1 MRRIFYIILVFGA
14 LNINAQAP
22 SINGMEDNPI
32 AAALDSLSTKK
43 FLDKFFAPASYQKN
57 NKFHYAP
64 DSIPRFEDFVYEAR
78 LSKLDAVSPF
88 DLGFKPEVRPYIELY
103 AMRRRNLVGRMLAMS
118 QLYYPMFEEVLDRYN
133 LPLELKHLAV
143 IESALNPVAK
153 SRVGAT
159 GLWQFMYQTGKL
171 YGLSVSSYVDERSDP
186 YKATVAAAEYL
197 QFLYNMFHD
206 WQMVLA
212 AYNAGPGT
220 INHAIRRS
228 GGKKTYWEIRNY
240 LPRET
245 QAYVPAFIAAN
256 YVMNYHAEHNIY
268 SQVPK
273 KSYFELDTA
282 IMREPLTFDQL
293 SKVLDIPVEELQY
306 FNPMYKKNVI
316 PSGGHVL
323 TLPKAK
329 IGQFISNEENIYA
342 ALRLE
347 ADQQK
352 VLAEASVK
360 EKQVYHTVRKS
371 DKLATIARKYGVTVA
386 DLKTWNFIGKKGI
399 RPGRKLVIYIKEKP
413 QATSALAD
421 GKPVS
426 SPAAVSTQV
435 EQVKDKA
442 DVLAAGESKSI
453 NGVYHVKKGDTL
465 FGIARKHKMSLTDLL
480 KLNNLKENSSISV
493 GQKIIVANPRG

>member
-1 MRRIFYIILVFGA
+1 VD
-14 LNINAQAP
+14 
-22 SINGMEDNPI
+22 DNPI
-32 AAALDSLSTKK
+32 AAALDSFATKK
-43 FLDKFFAPASYQKN
+43 FLDKFFTPANYQKN
-57 NKFHYAP
+57 NKFHYSS
-64 DSIPRFEDFVYEAR
+64 DSIPRFDDFVYEAR

-88 DLGFKPEVRPYIELY
+88 DLGFKSEVRPYIELY
-103 AMRRRNLVGRMLAMS
+103 AMRRRNLVSRMLAMS

-143 IESALNPVAK
+143 IESALNPMAK

-171 YGLSVSSYVDERSDP
+171 YGLSVSSYIDERCDP

-220 INHAIRRS
+220 INRAIRRS

-240 LPRET
+240 LPKET

-256 YVMNYHAEHNIY
+256 YIMNFHAEHNIY

-273 KSYFELDTA
+273 KSYFELDTVV
-282 IMREPLTFDQL
+282 MREPLTFEQL
-293 SKVLDIPVEELQY
+293 SKVLELPVEELQY

-323 TLPKAK
+323 TLPKTK

-342 ALRLE
+342 SLRLE

-352 VLAEASVK
+352 LLAETTIK
-360 EKQVYHTVRKS
+360 EKQVYYTVRKS
-371 DKLATIARKYGVTVA
+371 DKLSTIARKHGVTVA

-413 QATSALAD
+413 QSAPMLANNNNSTD
-421 GKPVS
+421 
-426 SPAAVSTQV
+426 AAPVSTQV
-435 EQVKDKA
+435 ETAKDKA
-442 DVLAAGESKSI
+442 SILAAGESKST
-453 NGVYHVKKGDTL
+453 NGIYKVKKGDTL
-465 FGIARKHKMSLTDLL
+465 YGIARKHNMSLIDLL
-480 KLNNLKENSSISV
+480 KLNNLKENASISV